1 VEERNTDG
9 QVGTLDGLTIAAG
22 DLVERGLAWLET
34 YGATDV
40 SAELRRRFR
49 ADGPAGVSLCLHAAV
64 LGGSSKDA
72 PPPCASIHVELDER
86 DTPVAA
92 RTELVLVGK
101 RKQLRLVARR
111 APKAAK
117 RARVE
122 SLSLAQA
129 PEADKKDPATLTVV
143 ASLDPAEPIEELVS
157 HSMRLLDAL
166 VVEVA
171 ARRE

>member
-1 VEERNTDG
+1 VEERSTDG
-9 QVGTLDGLTIAAG
+9 QVGALDGLTIAAG

-49 ADGPAGVSLCLHAAV
+49 SDGSAGLALCLHAAV
-64 LGGSSKDA
+64 SGGPKDA
-72 PPPCASIHVELDER
+72 TPPSASIHVELDDR

-92 RTELVLVGK
+92 RTELVLTGK

-117 RARVE
+117 RVRLE
-122 SLSLAQA
+122 SMSLAQA

-143 ASLDPAEPIEELVS
+143 AVLDPAEPIEELVS